1 MKKVSIFLGPWVV
14 FLLASCQEAKRSSQ
28 LSTTSL
34 DEYAIVYNVLV
45 NDSTDNYEVFTM
57 NMDGSQQKNITNLKG
72 VEWSYYSFKDKV
84 YFISDKDS
92 CQRCA
97 YYLYETNSKGDHP
110 QKVSTIPLADSWMSG
125 RNEGNELII
134 KPKSDS
140 VFYIIDLEGKVLSK
154 LNTDFPYSGDPLF
167 VNGGKQVVFRG
178 GQTKSKLI
186 KGFNEELYI
195 IDEDGKNK
203 KQLTQYP
210 TMDTTAGKFGYK
222 AGTPKLHPTENYIT
236 YQSKQ
241 NGKYSLYAV
250 SLDGQ
255 KHWKLTE
262 NKENEGWHDWSPDG
276 KWLAIE
282 LFDNDQTQFHIGL
295 MNWETQELKIL
306 TDSTYQ
312 YQQSPSF
319 VIKSKEATMHNR

>member
-1 MKKVSIFLGPWVV
+1 MKRIEFSLIIIIAIF
-14 FLLASCQEAKRSSQ
+14 FASCNESLKSSQ
-28 LSTTSL
+28 SAEEKVF
-34 DEYAIVYNVLV
+34 EYAIVYNVLV

-57 NMDGSQQKNITNLKG
+57 NMDGTEKRNITDLKG
-72 VEWSYYSFKDKV
+72 VEWSYYSYKDKL

-97 YYLYETNSKGDHP
+97 YYLYETNFKGDNP
-110 QKVSTIPLADSWMSG
+110 KKVSSIPLADSWMSS
-125 RNEGNELII
+125 RNEGKEFII

-140 VFYIIDLEGKVLSK
+140 LFYIIDLKGNILSK
-154 LNTDFPYSGDPLF
+154 VETGFPYSGDPLF
-167 VNGGKQVVFRG
+167 VSNGKQIVFRG
-178 GQTKSKLI
+178 GLTKSKLI
-186 KGFNEELYI
+186 EGFNEELYI

-203 KQLTQYP
+203 TQLTHYP
-210 TMDTTAGKFGYK
+210 AIDTTAGKFGYR
-222 AGTPKLHPTENYIT
+222 AGTPKLDPTENYVT

-255 KHWKLTE
+255 KQWKLTD
-262 NKENEGWHDWSPDG
+262 NNENEGWHEWSPDG

-295 MNWETQELKIL
+295 MNWETKEMKIL
-306 TDSTYQ
+306 TNETYQ
-312 YQQSPSF
+312 YQQSPNF
-319 VIKSKEATMHNR
+319 VIKN